1 MATMKTFELK
11 LIGNDYDEETGK
23 IAVSTRA
30 YAFPVNIGFELAE
43 LEKGV
48 QYASA
53 SHRAYNYTMMASI
66 EGKKKIPNNA
76 LLDRLA
82 DAVTACNAY
91 TVSNMDADVK
101 HGFDLLAYVLDPATH
116 TTYLNGKR
124 VMRLPDG
131 AVDMLNAFT
140 AYGNGTCKQGDVKK
154 AVVTFSEGLNKIPYL
169 KNRTMKIT
177 DAEVGEL
184 IDMYTGK
191 SQVRKMNKRGIE
203 QRRITRDK
211 LVEQVLLLE
220 FSKVFKFE
228 KVEKEKEAVATF

>member
-1 MATMKTFELK
+1 MATMKTFELN
-11 LIGNDYDEETGK
+11 LIGNDYDEQTGK
-23 IAVSTRA
+23 IAISTRA

-53 SHRAYNYTMMASI
+53 SHRAYNYTMVASI
-66 EGKKKIPNNA
+66 EGKKKVPNNA

-91 TVSNMDADVK
+91 TAPNMDDDAK

-116 TTYLNGKR
+116 STYLNGKR
-124 VMRLPDG
+124 VLRLPDG
-131 AVDMLNAFT
+131 AIDMLNAFT
-140 AYGNGTCKQGDVKK
+140 AYSNGIYKQADVKK
-154 AVVTFSEGLNKIPYL
+154 AVITFSEGLNKIPYL
-169 KNRTMKIT
+169 KNRTMKVT
-177 DAEVGEL
+177 DTEVDEL
-184 IDMYTGK
+184 IDMYTGR
-191 SQVRKMNKRGIE
+191 SQARKWNKRGIE

-220 FSKVFKFE
+220 LSKVFKFE
-228 KVEKEKEAVATF
+228 KVEKEKEKVVTF

>member
-11 LIGNDYDEETGK
+11 LIGNDYNEETGE
-23 IAVSTRA
+23 IAISTRA
-30 YAFPVNIGFELAE
+30 YAFPINIGFELAE

-66 EGKKKIPNNA
+66 ESKKKVPNNA
-76 LLDRLA
+76 LLDRLNN
-82 DAVTACNAY
+82 AVSACNAY
-91 TVSNMDADVK
+91 TVQNMDADAK

-131 AVDMLNAFT
+131 AIDMLNAFT

-154 AVVTFSEGLNKIPYL
+154 AVIAFSEGLNKIPYL
-169 KNRTMKIT
+169 KNRTIKIT

-191 SQVRKMNKRGIE
+191 SQARKWNKRGIE
-203 QRRITRDK
+203 QRHITRDK

-220 FSKVFKFE
+220 LSKVFKFE
-228 KVEKEKEAVATF
+228 KVEKEKEKVVTF

>member
-1 MATMKTFELK
+1 MATMRTFNLN
-11 LIGNDYDEETGK
+11 LIGNDYDELTGE

-53 SHRAYNYTMMASI
+53 SHRAYNYIMASSI
-66 EGKKKIPNNA
+66 EAKKKVPNNA
-76 LLDRLA
+76 LLDRLN
-82 DAVTACNAY
+82 DAISACNAY
-91 TVSNMDADVK
+91 TVSDMDADAK
-101 HGFDLLAYVLDPATH
+101 RGFDLLAYVLDPATH

-131 AVDMLNAFT
+131 AIDMLNAFT

-154 AVVTFSEGLNKIPYL
+154 AVITFSEGLNKIPYL

-184 IDMYTGK
+184 IDMYTGRA
-191 SQVRKMNKRGIE
+191 QVRKMNKRGIE
-203 QRRITRDK
+203 QRRVTRDK